1 MLLKIESRSKIIFF
15 NNSRDICLHMDKLM
29 GGLIENKLHF
39 QSTFDL
45 QNLDFRIRNLIE
57 GLFRI
62 NLMR

>member
-29 GGLIENKLHF
+29 GGLKINFISKAF
-39 QSTFDL
+39 FDL

-62 NLMR
+62 KLMR